1 VLNRS
6 NPIPMSIQMYE
17 GKVDITIFVVL
28 KLVMRITKDQA
39 QFLKSLIAEKNIN
52 AQVFLFG
59 SRVNSEAKGGDIDI
73 LILSETKLSFLAK
86 SNIRLNF
93 CKRFGDQKLDLV
105 NFTFNSTDPFK
116 ELVMLDAILL

>member
-1 VLNRS
+1 
-6 NPIPMSIQMYE
+6 MYE